1 MSTAVLPLA
10 VTMMAGPQIISAII
24 LVTTPRPVRTSLAF
38 LAGVAAAVC
47 VGVGVA
53 LGLAHLLG
61 GAVDLGGTGNRG
73 SLGNIIKYVLI
84 GLLVLAALRN
94 WRNRA
99 DAEPPKWLTSLMTSG
114 AGRALAIGFLVILL
128 MPSDAVVMLT
138 VGVHLVQGSEGFVGA
153 LPFIALTV
161 LIAALPLL
169 GRVLFRRRATVVMPR
184 LRDWMNS
191 HSWLINIVV
200 CLVFVALIASGG

>member
-10 VTMMAGPQIISAII
+10 VTMLAGPQIISAII

-38 LAGVAAAVC
+38 LVGVAAAVC

-61 GAVDLGGTGNRG
+61 SAVDLGATGNRG
-73 SLGNIIKYVLI
+73 SVGNIIKYVLI

-114 AGRALAIGFLVILL
+114 AGRALTIGFLVILL
-128 MPSDAVVMLT
+128 MPSDVVVMLT
-138 VGVHLVQGSEGFVGA
+138 VGVHLAQGSAGFVGA

-169 GRVLFRRRATVVMPR
+169 CRLLFRRRAAVLMPR
-184 LRDWMNS
+184 LRDWMNG